1 MTELEQNIM
10 FTLSTLRTQ
19 YETKIRYILAK
30 YRYFPVVR
38 GQLVQ
43 LANIQY
49 NKTVEVL
56 KKIYEDTK
64 NNNSQAILIDRAIH
78 NPIIENKAIRINV
91 NNNIKKAL
99 LIGINY
105 RNTSYELYGCIND
118 AYSME
123 KLLKTKYGYSSTTV
137 ITDDTQIKPT
147 SSNIINLFTNF
158 LRNSKM
164 GETLFVMFSGHGSY
178 IRDRNNDEQTK
189 NDQMIIGCNLVGV
202 LDDTIKTIINK
213 YLPAG
218 VNLIFMAD
226 SCFSGSVLDLRYQYM
241 DTLNN
246 KLVNVNNKQTETRGN
261 VILISGC
268 QDNQT
273 SADTV
278 INNIPNGALSI
289 AVMDALNGINK
300 PTWSNFITT
309 VRRTLRGN
317 GFKQVAQLSSGKPL
331 NINNQIC
338 I

>member
-10 FTLSTLRTQ
+10 FTLSTLKTQ
-19 YETKIRYILAK
+19 HEIKIRYILAK

-38 GQLVQ
+38 AQLVQ

-49 NKTVEVL
+49 NQTVEAL
-56 KKIYEDTK
+56 KKIYENAK
-64 NNNSQAILIDRAIH
+64 NSQENIIDRAIH
-78 NPIIENKAIRINV
+78 IPITANKPV
-91 NNNIKKAL
+91 KNNIKKAL

-123 KLLKTKYGYSSTTV
+123 KLLKMKYGYTITTV
-137 ITDDTQIKPT
+137 ITDDTQTKPT

-158 LRNSKM
+158 LKTSKY
-164 GETLFVMFSGHGSY
+164 GQTLFVMFSGHGSY
-178 IRDRNNDEQTK
+178 TRDTNNDEQTK
-189 NDQMIIGCNLVGV
+189 NDQMLVGCNLVGV
-202 LDDTIKTIINK
+202 LDDTIKKIINT

-218 VNLIFMAD
+218 VTLIFMAD

-241 DTLNN
+241 DTFTN
-246 KLVNVNNKQTETRGN
+246 KSLNVNTKQTETRGN

-278 INNIPNGALSI
+278 MNNIPNGALSI
-289 AVMDALNGINK
+289 AVMDAMKNMNR

-309 VRRTLRGN
+309 VRKSLKDN
-317 GFKQVAQLSSGKPL
+317 GFTQVAQLSSGKPL
-331 NINNQIC
+331 NINSQIC